1 MTDGLTPSM
10 SVDRATEDAVAALRA
25 ARTVA
30 VICHEN
36 PDADTLG
43 GGLALERTLR
53 RIGTHCEV
61 LCADPA
67 PRTLA
72 FLDRAGTLRSE
83 AMIQPDLV
91 VVIDAATRERIGP
104 MLNRWL
110 LGLGGIPVLNV
121 DHHSTNEGW
130 GDLNLLRPT
139 AAATSEIV
147 ASLVAALDPEPDPES
162 ATLLLAGI
170 LHDTDR
176 FRTSSTSPE
185 TLRTAARLMEEGAD
199 MAELCDAL
207 FGCRPFAALS
217 LWGEV
222 LMGMQ
227 SVAAGSIVYASLTQ
241 EMLGRHGAEML
252 DAEDLPELLATVG
265 GAEIAVLARDAGP
278 AGTRFSL
285 RTRGEIDASEIAR
298 SFDGGGHLTAAGF
311 SVSAPLAEALEL
323 VLPRCLDALP
333 DDAHE
338 RMTHAEG
345 DRST

>member
-1 MTDGLTPSM
+1 MTDGLTPSV
-10 SVDRATEDAVAALRA
+10 SVDGATEDALAALRA
-25 ARTVA
+25 ARAVA

-43 GGLALERTLR
+43 GGLALERALH
-53 RIGTHCEV
+53 RIGTSCEV
-61 LCADPA
+61 LCADRP

-72 FLDRAGTLRSE
+72 FLERGHMLRSE
-83 AMIQPDLV
+83 ATILPDLV
-91 VVIDAATRERIGP
+91 VVVDAAKRERIGP
-104 MLNRWL
+104 ILNRWL
-110 LGLGGIPVLNV
+110 LGLGSVPVLNI

-176 FRTSSTSPE
+176 FRTSGTNPE
-185 TLRTAARLMEEGAD
+185 TLRTAARLIEQGAD
-199 MAELCDAL
+199 MAGLCDAL
-207 FGCRPFAALS
+207 FCCRPLAALS

-241 EMLGRHGAEML
+241 EMLLRHGAEML

-278 AGTRFSL
+278 AGTRFSV
-285 RTRGEIDASEIAR
+285 RTRGHIDASEIAG
-298 SFDGGGHLTAAGF
+298 SFDGGGHLAAAGF
-311 SVSAPLAEALEL
+311 SVSAPLAEAIEL
-323 VLPRCLDALP
+323 VLRRCRDALP
-333 DDAHE
+333 DDAPEQMAHP
-338 RMTHAEG
+338 EG